1 MYLFIIVPFLYFLKT
16 RLKSKV
22 QKVSWLFVYFVP
34 NIFIYFYITGFDLS
48 TKNILLMVI
57 SIVLI
62 NYIYENG
69 YMQNDIILTKKEKNP
84 NLRIDGEMLFNVRKN
99 ILSIFFIRFF
109 IVVILLTTIFLL
121 VNDFTIFLKYLL
133 VVLLLQVL
141 YLVYN
146 NIRNIGNLYLILP
159 LSYLR
164 FYGFILPL
172 VEFENLI
179 EFITFTTLLYPFLK
193 MLEFTKQPRYNLPNF
208 SKLVGNVDI
217 FRIKYYGVLAGIT
230 ILYFFIFESTLQYFI
245 VIVIY
250 YLLFRI
256 GTYLA
261 IYKSQTVKEHIS
273 SNTKSDY
280 RK

>member
-1 MYLFIIVPFLYFLKT
+1 MYLFTIVPFLYFLKT

-48 TKNILLMVI
+48 IKNILLMVV

-69 YMQNDIILTKKEKNP
+69 YIQNDIILTKKEKNP
-84 NLRIDGEMLFNVRKN
+84 NLRVDGEILFNVRKN

-109 IVVILLTTIFLL
+109 IGVVLLTVISLL
-121 VNDFTIFLKYLL
+121 VDDFAIFLKYFL

-141 YLVYN
+141 YLIYN

-172 VEFENLI
+172 VELENLI
-179 EFITFTTLLYPFLK
+179 EFIILTTLLYPFLK
-193 MLEFTKQPRYNLPNF
+193 MLEFTKQPRYNFPNF
-208 SKLVGNVDI
+208 SKFVGNVDI
-217 FRIKYYGVLAGIT
+217 FRIKYYGALAGIA
-230 ILYFFIFESTLQYFI
+230 ILYFFIFDITLQYFI
-245 VIVIY
+245 GMVIY

-256 GTYLA
+256 GTNVV
-261 IYKSQTVKEHIS
+261 IYKSQTVKDHIS
-273 SNTKSDY
+273 FNTKSDY

>member
-1 MYLFIIVPFLYFLKT
+1 
-16 RLKSKV
+16 
-22 QKVSWLFVYFVP
+22 
-34 NIFIYFYITGFDLS
+34 
-48 TKNILLMVI
+48 
-57 SIVLI
+57 
-62 NYIYENG
+62 
-69 YMQNDIILTKKEKNP
+69 MQNDIILTKKEKNP

-109 IVVILLTTIFLL
+109 IVVILITTIFLL

-179 EFITFTTLLYPFLK
+179 GFITFTTLLYPFLK

-217 FRIKYYGVLAGIT
+217 FRIKYYGVLAGIA